1 MQSCKERID
10 VNDFDDNNKY
20 SFLKKIT
27 LEDFGQGEWSVYRKM
42 DGNFSEENTP
52 FFNFQEME
60 NTLKTARPFHDPVCR
75 LFPQCTLG

>member
-27 LEDFGQGEWSVYRKM
+27 LKKITLEDFG
-42 DGNFSEENTP
+42 
-52 FFNFQEME
+52 
-60 NTLKTARPFHDPVCR
+60 
-75 LFPQCTLG
+75 